1 MNFKE
6 RIEYSKNLFEKIIP
20 YLEIEEVNFYD
31 HKIIFKDKN
40 GNYLHMDISYFKNE
54 ESYKDQIEFEEGKK
68 EYLRRKEEA
77 RKRYE
82 EKKKRGE

>member
-6 RIEYSKNLFEKIIP
+6 RIEYNKNLFEKIIP
-20 YLEIEEVNFYD
+20 YLETEEVNLYN

-40 GNYLHMDISYFKNE
+40 GNYLHMSIDYFKNE
-54 ESYKDQIEFEEGKK
+54 ESYKNQIEIEEEKK
-68 EYLRRKEEA
+68 EYLRKKEEA